1 MSQQETTKPVRGPKE
16 AMAEVDTNLGQL
28 LVVLQRLLPR
38 LDDPERA
45 EDVHSGLST
54 AAGCLESAR
63 KAYEKFLAQA
73 RTTVLSASGQPK
85 VESEIVAV
93 IAAAI
98 SAMLGQPYKL
108 LSVEP
113 VPTAAPHLNVW
124 ALEGRTQIFQSH
136 KIR

>member
-1 MSQQETTKPVRGPKE
+1 
-16 AMAEVDTNLGQL
+16 MAQVDASLGQL
-28 LVVLQRLLPR
+28 LVLLQRLVPR
-38 LDDPERA
+38 LDDPDRA
-45 EDVHSGLST
+45 PEIQQGLTT
-54 AAGCLESAR
+54 AGACLEAAR
-63 KAYEKFLAQA
+63 KAYDKFIAQA

-85 VESEIVAV
+85 VESEVVAV

-98 SAMLGQPYKL
+98 SAILGQPYKL

-113 VPTAAPHLNVW
+113 VPAAAPHLNVW